1 MQTWR
6 LDLSWDGRP
15 YLGWQRQPQGPT
27 VQQAV
32 EEALAVVLDAPAR
45 VEASGRTDAGV
56 HALQQVVA
64 FRTAA
69 RRSPRGLVGG
79 LNHHLPRDIAC
90 LAAQEAPEGFDP
102 RRWTRGKL
110 YRYRILVRRPRCP
123 FRRGLT
129 WHLGQD
135 LDVQAMARAA
145 AALPGTH
152 DFTSFQAQGCAA
164 EHPVRRLSAARV
176 QTHEDEVWLEME
188 GHGFLRHQ
196 VRIMAGTLVEV
207 GLGRQQEGWPGQVLA
222 ARDRTRAGPTLPAEG
237 LWLVRVDCPM
247 VPRDVEPDGFADAA
261 DPADT

>member
-6 LDLSWDGRP
+6 LDLSWDGRG

-32 EEALAVVLDAPAR
+32 EEALARVLAEPAR
-45 VEASGRTDAGV
+45 VDASGRTDAGV
-56 HALQQVVA
+56 HALHQVAA
-64 FRTAA
+64 FRTAVV
-69 RRSPRGLVGG
+69 RTPRGLVGG

-90 LAAQEAPEGFDP
+90 LDAQVAPEGFDP

-110 YRYRILVRRPRCP
+110 YRYRVLVRRPRCP
-123 FRRGLT
+123 FRQGLT
-129 WHLGQD
+129 WHLGQA
-135 LDVQAMARAA
+135 LDVDAMARAA
-145 AALPGTH
+145 AAFPGTH
-152 DFTSFQAQGCAA
+152 DFSSFQAQGCSA
-164 EHPVRRLSAARV
+164 EHPVRRLASARV
-176 QTHEDEVWLEME
+176 LRHEDEVWLELE

-207 GLGRQQEGWPGQVLA
+207 GLGRQPEGWPAQVLA

-247 VPRDVEPDGFADAA
+247 TPRPGHLAAGEDDPDPG
-261 DPADT
+261 DT